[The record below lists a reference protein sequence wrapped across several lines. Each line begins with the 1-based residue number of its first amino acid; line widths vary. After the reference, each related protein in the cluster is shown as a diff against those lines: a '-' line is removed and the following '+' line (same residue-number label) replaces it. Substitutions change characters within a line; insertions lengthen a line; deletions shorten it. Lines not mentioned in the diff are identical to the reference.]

1 MAKKISNAGVGAF
14 VLCAVLL
21 MVLALMA
28 LGGKSL
34 LSSNNEEYILYFD
47 GSVNG
52 LSIGAPVV
60 FRGVP
65 MGSVSKI
72 SLVPNRKEGRGILIS
87 VRVRLSPDAFSGRA
101 SQEAVP
107 LSIRHRLFKNMVENG
122 LRAQLQL
129 NSLITGQYRIDL
141 DFYPATTP
149 TYYSSNRDMEIPTI
163 PSPLDTLSRTLENLP
178 VKEITETLSRSLTA
192 LNSMLKNE
200 DLQAS
205 LKALRTLLEESTSL
219 ISSVRGSINTSSK
232 ELPQTIV
239 AFRTAMNDMSAAAK
253 SLEAAMNNTRDLTA
267 TNSPTVRKI
276 HQSLQEFNSAAR
288 AMRELANTLERH
300 PESLILGKGGS
311 RP

>member
-21 MVLALMA
+21 MVLALVA

-34 LSSNNEEYILYFD
+34 LSANNEEYILYFD

-87 VRVRLSPDAFSGRA
+87 VRVRLSPDAFSGRV
-101 SQEAVP
+101 SQESVP
-107 LSIRHRLFKNMVENG
+107 LSIRHRIFKNMVENG

-129 NSLITGQYRIDL
+129 NSLITGQYRIDF

-178 VKEITETLSRSLTA
+178 VKDITETLSRSLTA

>member
-21 MVLALMA
+21 MVLALVA
-28 LGGKSL
+28 LGGKGL
-34 LSSNNEEYILYFD
+34 LSSNDEEYSLYFD

-101 SQEAVP
+101 SQEAMP
-107 LSIRHRLFKNMVENG
+107 LSVRHKIFKSMVESG

-141 DFYPATTP
+141 DFYPASTP
-149 TYYSSNRDMEIPTI
+149 TYYSSERDREIPTI

-178 VKEITETLSRSLTA
+178 IKDMTETLSRSLTVI
-192 LNSMLKNE
+192 NSLLKNE
-200 DLQAS
+200 DLQKSFTAM
-205 LKALRTLLEESTSL
+205 RTLLEESSAL
-219 ISSVRGSINTSSK
+219 VSSVRGNLSATSK

-239 AFRTAMNDMSAAAK
+239 AFRSAMNDMSTAAK
-253 SLEAAMNNTRDLTA
+253 SLEAAMNNTRDLSA
-267 TNSPTVRKI
+267 NNSPTVRKI

-288 AMRELANTLERH
+288 ALRELADTLERH
-300 PESLILGKGGS
+300 PESLIVGKGGS